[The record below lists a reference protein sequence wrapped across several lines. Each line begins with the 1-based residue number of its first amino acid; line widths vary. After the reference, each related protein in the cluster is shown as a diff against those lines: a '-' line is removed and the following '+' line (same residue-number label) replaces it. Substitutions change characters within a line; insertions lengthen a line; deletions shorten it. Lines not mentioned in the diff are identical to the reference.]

1 MSRPRE
7 RSHPVDASRGG
18 RRAVDGGAYGAGYRD
33 ASRRMAA
40 GGRKPPRS
48 GCPIKLLL
56 LPLALVGL
64 LWRRNHPGGPR

>member
-7 RSHPVDASRGG
+7 RSHPVDASR
-18 RRAVDGGAYGAGYRD
+18 ATQHDNTSAYRAGYLAGR
-33 ASRRMAA
+33 A

-56 LPLALVGL
+56 LPLALVSL
-64 LWRRNHPGGPR
+64 LWRRNRTGGPR